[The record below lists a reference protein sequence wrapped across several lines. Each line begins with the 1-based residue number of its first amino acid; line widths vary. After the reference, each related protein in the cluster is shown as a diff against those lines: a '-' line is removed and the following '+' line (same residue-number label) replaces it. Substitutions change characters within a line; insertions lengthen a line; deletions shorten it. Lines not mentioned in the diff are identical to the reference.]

1 MDFLLNS
8 ITKYRRDL
16 HEIPEI
22 GFKEF
27 KTQKYII
34 NTLTNMG
41 YSPQIICETGVY
53 IFIPGNSNY
62 CKAFRADIDALSI
75 QEENSCEFSSKHSG
89 FMHACGHD
97 GHTATLLGFAEYLT
111 TIKNKNISTLLIFQ
125 PAEEGPG
132 GAKFICETGLLEK
145 YNVKE
150 MYSFHL
156 FPDLEEGTVSTKAGA
171 FFAQATEFDCK
182 IIAKGGHG
190 GMPHKTNDP
199 LIPFTKI
206 IDSYQTIISR
216 NLSPFSAGVITVGK
230 FSGGTVR
237 NIIPNSVD
245 FYGTIRAY
253 SQEDTENIIKRMKDI
268 HKGAELAFNIKVE
281 EDFRILYPAVI
292 NDSNLYQKFLNISN
306 QFNFV
311 EGETLALAE
320 DFAFYGEKVP
330 SVFFLLGTKNEKK
343 NFVSPLHSSTFNF
356 DEKVLLEGVKL
367 FTKIWEDSNEV

>member
-1 MDFLLNS
+1 
-8 ITKYRRDL
+8 
-16 HEIPEI
+16 
-22 GFKEF
+22 
-27 KTQKYII
+27 
-34 NTLTNMG
+34 
-41 YSPQIICETGVY
+41 
-53 IFIPGNSNY
+53 
-62 CKAFRADIDALSI
+62 
-75 QEENSCEFSSKHSG
+75 
-89 FMHACGHD
+89 
-97 GHTATLLGFAEYLT
+97 
-111 TIKNKNISTLLIFQ
+111 
-125 PAEEGPG
+125 
-132 GAKFICETGLLEK
+132 
-145 YNVKE
+145 
-150 MYSFHL
+150 
-156 FPDLEEGTVSTKAGA
+156 
-171 FFAQATEFDCK
+171 
-182 IIAKGGHG
+182 
-190 GMPHKTNDP
+190 
-199 LIPFTKI
+199 
-206 IDSYQTIISR
+206 
-216 NLSPFSAGVITVGK
+216 
-230 FSGGTVR
+230 GGTVR

-268 HKGAELAFNIKVE
+268 HRGAELAFNIKVE